1 MQDIITALRADPS
14 DPEKVHLFIDGKHAL
29 SVALD
34 VAAAERLTV
43 GQQCPP
49 ERIERLHQAEELN
62 RVYESAI
69 RFLSYRPR
77 SAREVEMRLRKKG
90 YSAEMIATVLERLR
104 QRGYVDDLEF
114 ARFWV
119 GNRMAFSPRGPRLL
133 RSELRQKG
141 VPQEVVYEVL
151 EVRAEA

>member
-1 MQDIITALRADPS
+1 
-14 DPEKVHLFIDGKHAL
+14 
-29 SVALD
+29 
-34 VAAAERLTV
+34 
-43 GQQCPP
+43 
-49 ERIERLHQAEELN
+49 EELQ

-90 YSAEMIATVLERLR
+90 YSAETIATVLERLR

-119 GNRMAFSPRGPRLL
+119 GNRMTFSPRGPRLL

-141 VPQEVVYEVL
+141 VPQDVVDAVMQEQGEAQEESQEKATEVAAPWGESEDDATAAGTDLANAVP
-151 EVRAEA
+151 RAPK

>member
-14 DPEKVHLFIDGKHAL
+14 DPEKVHLFIDGNHVM

-49 ERIERLHQAEELN
+49 ERIERLHRAEELN

-90 YSAEMIATVLERLR
+90 HSPEQIATVLERLTG
-104 QRGYVDDLEF
+104 RGYVDDMEF

-119 GNRMAFSPRGPRLL
+119 SNRMTFN
-133 RSELRQKG
+133 
-141 VPQEVVYEVL
+141 
-151 EVRAEA
+151 